1 MQVRSVRTRV
11 STRPNPAQATGH
23 DECIVP
29 PSTLSAGD
37 VKDRVDVLRLE
48 PSKEAA
54 GIASRERFDRDPAP
68 SPFLVDLRRDRQR
81 AIGTRSNDE
90 PLPAPG
96 NVLGDRQRGVP
107 EPIPQRLGWAF
118 ATPANASALDHH
130 VARVPLAA
138 DLDLSERNQLRLHVR
153 IVPPSTIPHGE
164 RGAASPAAVT
174 ARTP

>member
-1 MQVRSVRTRV
+1 
-11 STRPNPAQATGH
+11 
-23 DECIVP
+23 
-29 PSTLSAGD
+29 

-68 SPFLVDLRRDRQR
+68 RPFLVDLRRDRQR

-107 EPIPQRLGWAF
+107 EPIR
-118 ATPANASALDHH
+118 SALDG
-130 VARVPLAA
+130 PL
-138 DLDLSERNQLRLHVR
+138 RRR
-153 IVPPSTIPHGE
+153 RMRPPSITTSHVY
-164 RGAASPAAVT
+164 RSPLIWISPNVT
-174 ARTP
+174 SFAFT